1 MTVGSALFSQENSCF
16 LVGFCDSYSAQGW
29 VYCVCRR
36 KGVEADDAV
45 SGKNGHTRE
54 QEIFLHLR

>member
-36 KGVEADDAV
+36 KGVETDDAV
-45 SGKNGHTRE
+45 PGKDVYSRKKKV
-54 QEIFLHLR
+54 FLHCG

>member
-1 MTVGSALFSQENSCF
+1 MVIVGSALFSQGNSCF

-45 SGKNGHTRE
+45 SGKNGYTRE
-54 QEIFLHLR
+54 